1 VILLMRN
8 DSDIGLSHLTVGN
21 SGTLRDDVQAF
32 KYIRSSARQGHECA
46 LQALANNPS
55 SSSASLTKRA
65 SDAFKL
71 LLSID
76 QHGPMDAAS
85 LFHLSLC
92 FMCGLGVEK
101 DEVEAVRYCRL
112 AADQDHPVAQYQMGV
127 YCEEG
132 RYVSKSEAHAV
143 RYYQLSA
150 DQGYAQA
157 QNSLAHCYQQ
167 GIGVAR
173 NAGEAVRYYRLA
185 AAQGLPLAMH
195 NVGMCYESGL
205 GVEENLSIALNY
217 YQLASDGDHPPA
229 GVRLEALKSRIA
241 SAI

>member
-1 VILLMRN
+1 M
-8 DSDIGLSHLTVGN
+8 
-21 SGTLRDDVQAF
+21 QAF

-46 LQALANNPS
+46 LQALATDPS
-55 SSSASLTKRA
+55 ISDPSQSKRS

-71 LLSID
+71 LLTIC
-76 QHGPMDAAS
+76 QHDAMDAAS
-85 LFHLSLC
+85 LYHLSLC

-112 AADQDHPVAQYQMGV
+112 AADLDHPTAQYQMGV
-127 YCEEG
+127 YCEED
-132 RYVSKSEAHAV
+132 RHSHVSKSEAHVV

-157 QNSLAHCYQQ
+157 QNCLAHCYQE
-167 GIGVAR
+167 GLGVVR
-173 NAGEAVRYYRLA
+173 NAEEAVRYYRLA

-195 NVGMCYESGL
+195 NVGMCYERGV

-217 YQLASDGDHPPA
+217 YQLASDGDYSPA
-229 GVRLEALKSRIA
+229 RDRLEVLKEQLIGNMKVIHR
-241 SAI
+241 

>member
-1 VILLMRN
+1 M
-8 DSDIGLSHLTVGN
+8 
-21 SGTLRDDVQAF
+21 QAY

-46 LQALANNPS
+46 LQALATDPS
-55 SSSASLTKRA
+55 SSSASQSNQA

-71 LLSID
+71 LLSIS
-76 QHGPMDAAS
+76 QHDAMDAAS
-85 LFHLSLC
+85 LYHLSLC

-101 DEVEAVRYCRL
+101 DEAEALRYCRL
-112 AADQDHPVAQYQMGV
+112 AADQDHPAAQYQMGV

-132 RYVSKSEAHAV
+132 RYVPKSEAHAV

-157 QNSLAHCYQQ
+157 QNGLAHCYQQ
-167 GIGVAR
+167 GIGVVR
-173 NAGEAVRYYRLA
+173 NAEEAVRYYRLA

-205 GVEENLSIALNY
+205 GVEESLSIALNY
-217 YQLASDGDHPPA
+217 YQLASDGGHTPA
-229 GVRLEALKSRIA
+229 GDRLEALKNLIGNMKVIHR
-241 SAI
+241 

>member
-1 VILLMRN
+1 
-8 DSDIGLSHLTVGN
+8 
-21 SGTLRDDVQAF
+21 
-32 KYIRSSARQGHECA
+32 
-46 LQALANNPS
+46 
-55 SSSASLTKRA
+55 
-65 SDAFKL
+65 
-71 LLSID
+71 
-76 QHGPMDAAS
+76 
-85 LFHLSLC
+85 
-92 FMCGLGVEK
+92 
-101 DEVEAVRYCRL
+101 
-112 AADQDHPVAQYQMGV
+112 MGV

-229 GVRLEALKSRIA
+229 GVTLEALKSRIA